1 MMRKVDELLKDK
13 VPLGV
18 LSNTHGLKG
27 DLKLYLFTNVLDI
40 VSKLTEVV
48 AYNESQKKFAY
59 IKIESVRRAKDHFIV
74 HVTGVNTI
82 SEAEKLKGFVLFVD
96 RAFFPKSK
104 DGEYYFFELLNCE
117 VYDENEVFLGV
128 VEDIIETGNNDVI
141 VVRMDKKEI
150 LIPVIER
157 YISNIDKEGKKIHVR
172 MPEWFE

>member
-1 MMRKVDELLKDK
+1 MMKKVEELLKDK

-27 DLKLYLFTNVLDI
+27 DLKLYLFTNVPEV
-40 VSKLTEVV
+40 VSKLSEVI

-59 IKIESVRRAKDHFIV
+59 VKIESIRRAKDFLIV

-82 SEAEKLKGFVLFVD
+82 SEAEKLKGFILYVD
-96 RAFFPKSK
+96 KSFFPKSK

-117 VYDENEVFLGV
+117 VYDEQENLLGV
-128 VEDIIETGNNDVI
+128 VEDIIETGNNDVN
-141 VVRMDKKEI
+141 VVRRDKQEF

-157 YISNIDKEGKKIHVR
+157 YVVKIDKEGKRIHVK
-172 MPEWFE
+172 MPEWLE